1 MLLDIR
7 NLHLEFQTFD
17 GTSKILVGVNLQ
29 LQRGDILA
37 LVGETGCGKS
47 MTALSI
53 PRLISMPPGKITQ
66 GQVLFEGEDLLQKP
80 RSEMRKFRAKHL
92 GMIFQDP
99 TTNLNPLFTIREQ
112 LVDAVLYQCH
122 AADKVSGRWKNF
134 LPSARQLRQDAHAR
148 AVELMQ
154 LVGIPDGKRR
164 LEDYP
169 HQFSG
174 GMRQRVLIAMALAGS
189 PDLLIADEP
198 TTALDVTIQAQI
210 LDLIKTLRRELG
222 MAIVWVTHDLGV
234 VANLADRVMVMYSGF
249 VVERADVK
257 KLYGAPKHPYTRALL
272 RTLPDMEGER
282 AQRLESIEGQPP
294 DLLHMPDSCPFA
306 PRCAYVFD
314 RCTTKNP
321 LLEFASEDHEVACWW
336 DMEKNAPREI

>member
-1 MLLDIR
+1 MLPNPTPNVVLRVNNIVTR
-7 NLHLEFQTFD
+7 FKTSEGTVHAVNGVSFD
-17 GTSKILVGVNLQ
+17 VREGELLGV
-29 LQRGDILA
+29 
-37 LVGETGCGKS
+37 VGESGCGKTVTMMS
-47 MTALSI
+47 LVKLL
-53 PRLISMPPGKITQ
+53 PMPPGEIAQ
-66 GQVLFEGEDLLQKP
+66 GSAIFEDNDLIQSDMRMLQSV
-80 RSEMRKFRAKHL
+80 RGGSIGF
-92 GMIFQDP
+92 IFQDP
-99 TTNLNPLFTIREQ
+99 MTSLNPVLTVGYQ
-112 LVDAVLYQCH
+112 LTEALRLHKQ
-122 AADKVSGRWKNF
+122 VSKTA
-134 LPSARQLRQDAHAR
+134 ARQR
-148 AVELMQ
+148 AVELLD
-154 LVGIPDGKRR
+154 LVGIPMAKER
-164 LEDYP
+164 LNDYP

-174 GMRQRVLIAMALAGS
+174 GMRQRVMIAIALS
-189 PDLLIADEP
+189 CNPKLLIADEP

-294 DLLHMPDSCPFA
+294 DLMHMPDSFPFA
-306 PRCAYVFD
+306 PRCAFAFD
-314 RCTTKNP
+314 RCTTQNP
-321 LLEFASEDHEVACWW
+321 SLEFASEDHEVACWW

>member
-1 MLLDIR
+1 MLPNPTPNVVLRVNNIVTR
-7 NLHLEFQTFD
+7 FKTSEGTVHAVNGVSFD
-17 GTSKILVGVNLQ
+17 VREGELLGV
-29 LQRGDILA
+29 
-37 LVGETGCGKS
+37 VGESGCGKTVTMMS
-47 MTALSI
+47 LVKLL
-53 PRLISMPPGKITQ
+53 PMPPGEIAQ
-66 GQVLFEGEDLLQKP
+66 GSAIFEDNDLIQSDMRMLQSV
-80 RSEMRKFRAKHL
+80 RGGSIGF
-92 GMIFQDP
+92 IFQDP
-99 TTNLNPLFTIREQ
+99 MTSLNPVLTVGYQ
-112 LVDAVLYQCH
+112 LTEALRLHKQ
-122 AADKVSGRWKNF
+122 VSKTA
-134 LPSARQLRQDAHAR
+134 ARQR
-148 AVELMQ
+148 AVELLD
-154 LVGIPDGKRR
+154 LVGIPMAKER
-164 LEDYP
+164 LNDYP

-174 GMRQRVLIAMALAGS
+174 GMRQRVMIAIALS
-189 PDLLIADEP
+189 CNPKLLIADEP

-306 PRCAYVFD
+306 PRCAFAFD
-314 RCTTKNP
+314 RCTTQNP
-321 LLEFASEDHEVACWW
+321 SLEFASEDHEVACWW
-336 DMEKNAPREI
+336 DMEKNAPREN

>member
-1 MLLDIR
+1 MLPNPTPNVVLRVNNIVTQFKTSEGTVHAV
-7 NLHLEFQTFD
+7 NGGSFD
-17 GTSKILVGVNLQ
+17 VREGELLGV
-29 LQRGDILA
+29 
-37 LVGETGCGKS
+37 VGESGCGKTVTMMS
-47 MTALSI
+47 LVKLL
-53 PRLISMPPGKITQ
+53 PMPPGEIVQ
-66 GQVLFEGEDLLQKP
+66 GSAIFEDNDLIQSDMRMLQSV
-80 RSEMRKFRAKHL
+80 RGGSIGF
-92 GMIFQDP
+92 IFQDP
-99 TTNLNPLFTIREQ
+99 MTSLNPVLTVGYQ
-112 LVDAVLYQCH
+112 LTEALRLHKQ
-122 AADKVSGRWKNF
+122 VSKKA
-134 LPSARQLRQDAHAR
+134 ARQR
-148 AVELMQ
+148 AVELLD
-154 LVGIPDGKRR
+154 LVGIPMAKER
-164 LEDYP
+164 LNDYP

-174 GMRQRVLIAMALAGS
+174 GMRQRVMIAIALS
-189 PDLLIADEP
+189 CNPKLLIADEP

-294 DLLHMPDSCPFA
+294 DLLHIPNSCPFA
-306 PRCAYVFD
+306 PRCAFVFD
-314 RCTTKNP
+314 RCTTQNP
-321 LLEFASEDHEVACWW
+321 SLKFASEDHEVACWW

>member
-1 MLLDIR
+1 MLPNPTPNVVLRVNNIVTR
-7 NLHLEFQTFD
+7 FKTSEGTVHAVNGVSFD
-17 GTSKILVGVNLQ
+17 VREGELLGV
-29 LQRGDILA
+29 
-37 LVGETGCGKS
+37 VGESGCGKTVTMMS
-47 MTALSI
+47 LVKLL
-53 PRLISMPPGKITQ
+53 PMPPGEIAQ
-66 GQVLFEGEDLLQKP
+66 GSAIFEDNDLIQSDMRMLQSV
-80 RSEMRKFRAKHL
+80 RGGSIGF
-92 GMIFQDP
+92 IFQDP
-99 TTNLNPLFTIREQ
+99 MTSLNPVLTVGYQ
-112 LVDAVLYQCH
+112 LTEALRLHKQISKT
-122 AADKVSGRWKNF
+122 A
-134 LPSARQLRQDAHAR
+134 ARQR
-148 AVELMQ
+148 AVELLD
-154 LVGIPDGKRR
+154 LVGIPMAKER
-164 LEDYP
+164 LNDYP

-174 GMRQRVLIAMALAGS
+174 GMRQRVMIAIALS
-189 PDLLIADEP
+189 CNPKLLIADEP

-306 PRCAYVFD
+306 PRCAFAFD
-314 RCTTKNP
+314 RCTTQNP
-321 LLEFASEDHEVACWW
+321 SLEFASEDHEVACWW